1 MKLVIKLDMD
11 CMDRVDIFGKRSD
24 LTLTTK
30 LTGLFTTV
38 GTHLTTLRNWG
49 EEQVSGGQDLSAGV
63 QQRLGLAKDIRF
75 SLRDISDIAKSMEEE
90 GEAGMAELFR
100 YPRYSSYESLLL
112 TAEAFADRALLQV
125 ADFTDRGLPATFVT
139 DLQAKITAFRAATAV
154 KVGGKANRTA
164 GTAGLEAAAAAGMK
178 VVRTLRPLMR
188 VHLKANA
195 ALLAAWNLAAR
206 VERAPRS
213 SGSGGSGGSSG
224 SGGSTPPPVVDPPV
238 GS

>member
-1 MKLVIKLDMD
+1 M
-11 CMDRVDIFGKRSD
+11 
-24 LTLTTK
+24 
-30 LTGLFTTV
+30 FTTV

-63 QQRLGLAKDIRF
+63 QQRLGLAKDIRL

-100 YPRYSSYESLLL
+100 FPRRSTYESLLL
-112 TAEAFADRALLQV
+112 TAEAFAERALLQV
-125 ADFTDRGLPATFVT
+125 ADFTERGLPATFVT
-139 DLQAKITAFRAATAV
+139 DLQAKITAFRAATTV
-154 KVGGKANRTA
+154 KLGGKANRTA
-164 GTAGLEAAAAAGMK
+164 GTAGLEAAAAAGMRA
-178 VVRTLRPLMR
+178 VRTLRPLMR
-188 VHLKANA
+188 VHLKASP

-213 SGSGGSGGSSG
+213 SGSGSSGGGSGAGSG